1 MQQYK
6 GINIFNLDLV
16 YEEILLYHYKD
27 FKEKYMDRLKNNQSI
42 INHIVN
48 NSNSK
53 MIDPATDND
62 DDD

>member
-1 MQQYK
+1 
-6 GINIFNLDLV
+6 
-16 YEEILLYHYKD
+16 
-27 FKEKYMDRLKNNQSI
+27 LKNNQSI